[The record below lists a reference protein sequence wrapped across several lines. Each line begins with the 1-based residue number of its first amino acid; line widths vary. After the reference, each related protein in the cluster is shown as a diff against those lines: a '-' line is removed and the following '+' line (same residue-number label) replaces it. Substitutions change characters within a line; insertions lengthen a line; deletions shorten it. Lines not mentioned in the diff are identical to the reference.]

1 MCYFAFIVEYLYLMK
16 KQYRTQVMHRH
27 KEITLSCEEQ
37 VLATLTPPLEVNT
50 SSETFT
56 VSNYENNFS

>member
-1 MCYFAFIVEYLYLMK
+1 MRYFAFIVEYLYLMK
-16 KQYRTQVMHRH
+16 KQFRTQVTHRH
-27 KEITLSCEEQ
+27 KEITLSREEQ

-56 VSNYENNFS
+56 VSNYENNS